1 VLTRDQVVA
10 KPLSAATSAAHRRQH
25 RGAAGSDTSAPGT
38 AVEISRTLSATVGLP
53 RRRTPWSELTSSVDN
68 RGATGSDDKDNRNA
82 EAYSRHQHRA
92 ASSRSLVAANC
103 PRRHRKNH
111 HSCHGQPSLKPSSR
125 LRATQQQ
132 MSSTSWH
139 SPIFY
144 GAPYSVQTGNR
155 CADNLQTVRC
165 SDQTKIFKLQM
176 GQILTDKS
184 VSKCHV
190 T

>member
-1 VLTRDQVVA
+1 LA
-10 KPLSAATSAAHRRQH
+10 RRALASKLGERH
-25 RGAAGSDTSAPGT
+25 FPPRLAWRGDG
-38 AVEISRTLSATVGLP
+38 RL
-53 RRRTPWSELTSSVDN
+53 WSELTSSVDN
-68 RGATGSDDKDNRNA
+68 PGATGSDDNDNRNA

-144 GAPYSVQTGNR
+144 GAPYSVQTGTR
-155 CADNLQTVRC
+155 CADNLQTVSLLRSNQNLQITNG
-165 SDQTKIFKLQM
+165 SDSD
-176 GQILTDKS
+176 GQ
-184 VSKCHV
+184 VSF
-190 T
+190 